1 MLTRRHLGEE
11 PRRARWPWLALAWLC
26 LGVVCPLAPAQAGSE
41 ASPALGLSLKTG
53 FQYDSGVAISDA
65 DLVAR
70 QSDIAAVVGASL
82 DWKLIDTKSNT
93 LVAGYDLGTTTYD
106 ATTQYNTLANTARLG
121 WNGALGQA
129 GTPAGAVRGGLGYQ
143 FTNIRL
149 GGRDFLSL
157 HGVNTSLS
165 GFVMPDTF
173 LFVSHGFQARSFAQS
188 PGLDAHRNQGMA
200 DVFFYVDGRRAYG
213 SLGVRVEREDAADP
227 VYGFTAWQLAARL
240 QVPLPLGP
248 EGSRLKAGF
257 EHYHRDYLAR
267 SPYLGDTRFEHRNTV
282 YLSADVPLASTL
294 KARPDYRFIA
304 RTSNDPARDYDEHVA
319 GLFFVYGFGL

>member
-1 MLTRRHLGEE
+1 MQTRPVAGDAG
-11 PRRARWPWLALAWLC
+11 RRARWPRLLLALLC
-26 LGVVCPLAPAQAGSE
+26 VGAFAPVRLAQAGSE
-41 ASPALGLSLKTG
+41 ARPTLVLSLKTG
-53 FQYDSGVAISDA
+53 FQYDSGVTISDA

-70 QSDIAAVVGASL
+70 QSDFAAVAGASL
-82 DWKLIDTKSNT
+82 DWKLIDTKANT

-106 ATTQYNTLANTARLG
+106 ATTQYNTLANTARLS

-165 GFVMPDTF
+165 GFVTPGTF

-188 PGLDAHRNQGMA
+188 PRLDAHRNQGMA
-200 DVFFYVDGRRAYG
+200 DAFFYFDARRAYA
-213 SLGVRVEREDAADP
+213 SLGVRVERDNAADP
-227 VYGFTAWQLAARL
+227 VHGFTAWQLAARAQL
-240 QVPLPLGP
+240 PLPLGP
-248 EGSRLKAGF
+248 EGARLKAGF

-282 YLSADVPLASTL
+282 YLSADVPLAGTL
-294 KARPDYRFIA
+294 KVRPDYRFIA
-304 RTSNDPARDYDEHVA
+304 RASNDPARDYDEHVA